1 MSRLIMRKFILLVTL
16 LATTAVSGLAS
27 ATSAFAAASTVL
39 SDCNRNGHL
48 TGHYS
53 RSDLQGALNGMG
65 ADVMEYSGCYDAIH
79 RALLAASAGG
89 GKSSGGGGSSTGTS
103 GVKGAAL
110 RHGTNRS
117 GVSTRGVYSS
127 PSHANGAGSGSSTP
141 VSLGGSS
148 ISPSSTGVGASSGDR
163 SLPAPLIAVLA
174 VLTLGALSGGGFAL
188 RRRVLTHRG
197 S

>member
-1 MSRLIMRKFILLVTL
+1 MHKFILLLTL
-16 LATTAVSGLAS
+16 LAAIAVSGLAL
-27 ATSAFAAASTVL
+27 ATSALAGSSQVL

-53 RSDLQGALNGMG
+53 RSDLQSALNGMG

-79 RALLAASAGG
+79 RALLVAAAGG
-89 GKSSGGGGSSTGTS
+89 GKNSGGGGSSTGTH
-103 GVKGAAL
+103 GVKGAVL
-110 RHGTNRS
+110 RHAGNRS

-127 PSHANGAGSGSSTP
+127 PSHADGAGSGSSTP
-141 VSLGGSS
+141 VSLGGSA
-148 ISPSSTGVGASSGDR
+148 ISPTSAGIGASSGDR
-163 SLPAPLIAVLA
+163 SLPAPLIAVLV
-174 VLTLGALSGGGFAL
+174 VLALGALSGGGFAI